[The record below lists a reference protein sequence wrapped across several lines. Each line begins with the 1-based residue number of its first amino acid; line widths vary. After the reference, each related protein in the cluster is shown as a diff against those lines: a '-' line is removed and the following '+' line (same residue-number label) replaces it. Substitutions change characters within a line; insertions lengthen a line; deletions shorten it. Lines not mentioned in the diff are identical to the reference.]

1 MRGQLYMTDDIYL
14 RALNLEPYDLQEGY
28 TTLDLK
34 VMWESEDSR
43 WFGEVFINNCTD
55 EDVITNQEVTD
66 SGIYFA
72 NLNRPRSW
80 GVVVGVRF

>member
-1 MRGQLYMTDDIYL
+1 
-14 RALNLEPYDLQEGY
+14 
-28 TTLDLK
+28 
-34 VMWESEDSR
+34 MWESADSR
-43 WFGEVFINNCTD
+43 WFGEAFINNLTN

>member
-1 MRGQLYMTDDIYL
+1 
-14 RALNLEPYDLQEGY
+14 
-28 TTLDLK
+28 
-34 VMWESEDSR
+34 MWESTDSH
-43 WFGEVFINNCTD
+43 WFGEAFISNLTN

-80 GVVVGVRF
+80 GVVLGYRF

>member
-1 MRGQLYMTDDIYL
+1 MSDDIYL
-14 RALNLEPYDLQEGY
+14 RALNLKPYDHQDGY
-28 TTLDLK
+28 TTLDVK
-34 VMWESEDSR
+34 VMWESTDSH
-43 WFGEVFINNCTD
+43 WFGEAFISNLTN

-80 GVVVGVRF
+80 GVVLGYRF